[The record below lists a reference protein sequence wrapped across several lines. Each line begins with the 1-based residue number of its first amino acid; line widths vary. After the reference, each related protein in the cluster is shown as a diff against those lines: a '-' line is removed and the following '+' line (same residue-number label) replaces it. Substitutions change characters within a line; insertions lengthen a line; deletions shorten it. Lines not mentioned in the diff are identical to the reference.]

1 MRTKISFFQILKTC
15 KFVYFTDTGIFFLWK
30 YLLSESFL
38 ISSGVI
44 MGAILTLLL
53 LYHLQAQAGSISDFK
68 LERKL

>member
-38 ISSGVI
+38 ISSVVI
-44 MGAILTLLL
+44 MGAIPTLLL
-53 LYHLQAQAGSISDFK
+53 LYHLQAQAGST
-68 LERKL
+68 LELKMDRKL